1 MISSALLGLSIT
13 ASTIGFSSPSPPAY
27 RIEARL
33 DTADHV
39 IYGVQEILFRN
50 TMSKPLKRLCFH
62 LYPNAFKD
70 TSTVFCR
77 EREEVRADV
86 ASGNISTLEV
96 SELRLDGKE
105 VDVARIDVEGT
116 LMYIDL
122 LEDLPPGGEVEISMQ
137 FELLIPRIRVRFGY
151 DSGGNYL
158 LSHWYPV
165 LCGYQK
171 ERLIDREYHANSEFF
186 SNFASYSVVLELPPD
201 FAVGST
207 GNLKLV
213 DKNDE
218 IAVWHAQGE
227 PFIDFAFACGPGF
240 EIMESDTL
248 GIKIHYLLQDKNVEL
263 FDEIDKITKYSL
275 AFCSDKLFKYPYR
288 NFTFVDI
295 RPGAGGLEL
304 PGLISVAIPASRS
317 VSALAYLVNTIA
329 HETVHQWFYA
339 TIATNESEEPWLDEG
354 LTTYF
359 TSKIGRSFGD
369 RKGSIEFWAYDVSPD
384 ELSRTFALL
393 RKAPYPINLKSWEYP
408 GFLDY
413 SFAVYY
419 RAQLVF
425 QTLEGIIG
433 DSVFAAALKDF
444 AQKYRFDYP
453 DGEDLLSSISSS
465 TGLDLDDFF
474 LQFING
480 TARVD
485 YGITSLRYDE
495 ISGES
500 EDADATF
507 KIIVDVRRELDG
519 IIPQKITVG
528 LSDGARI
535 DTVWDGRSGVASFE
549 LMANSEPRYACINE
563 DNVFPLDENRTNDI
577 FYSESHSMRLISFEW
592 DAVFALE
599 LILSLFL

>member
-1 MISSALLGLSIT
+1 MISSALLGLSIA
-13 ASTIGFSSPSPPAY
+13 ASTIGFSSPLPAAY

-33 DTADHV
+33 DTAGHV
-39 IYGVQEILFRN
+39 IYGAQEILFRN
-50 TMSKPLKRLCFH
+50 TMSKPLRQLCFH

-77 EREEVRADV
+77 ESEEVRADV
-86 ASGNISTLEV
+86 ASGNISALKV
-96 SELRLDGKE
+96 SDLRLNGKD
-105 VDVARIDVEGT
+105 VDTGRIDVGGT

-122 LEDLPPGGEVEISMQ
+122 LEDLPPGGEVEISMK
-137 FELLIPRIRVRFGY
+137 FELLIPRIKVRFGY
-151 DSGGNYL
+151 DSDGNYL
-158 LSHWYPV
+158 LSHWYPI

-171 ERLIDREYHANSEFF
+171 ERLIDREYHTNSEFF

-201 FAVGST
+201 FTAGST
-207 GNLKLV
+207 GDLKLV

-218 IAVWHAQGE
+218 VAVWHAQGE

-240 EIMESDTL
+240 EILESDTL
-248 GIKIHYLLQDKNVEL
+248 GIKIHYLLKNKNMEL
-263 FDEIDKITKYSL
+263 CGGIDKITKYSL
-275 AFCSDKLFKYPYR
+275 VFCSDKLFKYPYR
-288 NFTFVDI
+288 NFTFVDF

-304 PGLISVAIPASRS
+304 PGLISVAIRESRS
-317 VSALAYLVNTIA
+317 VSAPTYLDNTIA
-329 HETVHQWFYA
+329 HETAHQWFYA
-339 TIATNESEEPWLDEG
+339 TIATNEFEEPWLDEG

-359 TSKIGRSFGD
+359 TSKIVRSFED
-369 RKGSIEFWAYDVSPD
+369 RKNSVEFWGYDIPLD

-393 RKAPYPINLKSWEYP
+393 RKAPYPISLKSWEYP
-408 GFLDY
+408 DLMDY
-413 SFAVYY
+413 SLAVYS

-433 DSVFAAALKDF
+433 DSVFAGALKDF
-444 AQKYRFDYP
+444 AEKYRFGHP

-500 EDADATF
+500 ESGNARY
-507 KIIVDVRRELDG
+507 KIVVDLRRELDG

-528 LSDGARI
+528 LCDGAKI
-535 DTVWDGRSGVASFE
+535 DTIWDGRSGVASFE
-549 LMANSEPRYACINE
+549 FVANSESRYACINE

-577 FYSESHSMRLISFEW
+577 IYSESHSMRLVSFEW

-599 LILSLFL
+599 FILSLLL